1 MPGFGPMDPPS
12 LSRLVA
18 PALSALCA
26 RRLPRSSRRL
36 AADSVFASQHQPL
49 SLGLACPAPS
59 PGPRREEKEPGSLRS
74 DAPDSL
80 LDSPASARLAGG
92 LGAPG
97 AAAAAAAAAAG
108 VAAAAAAPG
117 MYQSPRRLCSA
128 LLQRDAPGLRR
139 PPGPPPRRRSP
150 APAAAPRL
158 ASPRLLAAASAA
170 RGIARSC
177 SRTGE
182 CAAVPGGERGG
193 GQHAAATWRRRGMN
207 GKPGAAGRWGRTGK
221 RVPLSLSRC
230 LRSPLRLCP
239 RLPLPGACTA
249 SGKNRNPAGASSL
262 ILTVRCRAFCISR
275 S

>member
-1 MPGFGPMDPPS
+1 MDPPS

-26 RRLPRSSRRL
+26 RRLPPSSRRL
-36 AADSVFASQHQPL
+36 AAASAFASQQPQHQPL
-49 SLGLACPAPS
+49 SPGLACPAPS
-59 PGPRREEKEPGSLRS
+59 PGPRREEKEPGSLPS
-74 DAPDSL
+74 DAPESPL
-80 LDSPASARLAGG
+80 GSPASARPAGG
-92 LGAPG
+92 SGARG
-97 AAAAAAAAAAG
+97 AAAAAAA

-158 ASPRLLAAASAA
+158 ASPRLLAVASAA
-170 RGIARSC
+170 RSVARAC

-193 GQHAAATWRRRGMN
+193 GQRAAATWRRRGMN

-221 RVPLSLSRC
+221 RAPLSLSRC
-230 LRSPLRLCP
+230 LRSALRLCP

-262 ILTVRCRAFCISR
+262 ILTVRCRGFCISR